1 MARRKEE
8 NRIEKYEAILARI
21 RNLHLPLLTLDRK
34 WYLLFSG
41 GKPKSIMMIEDELN
55 DAIKSQ
61 GRIKEEKQQLNHL
74 KKKLMNEIVN
84 NMNEPEDSD
93 GFKRMEKSRDLIQE
107 INDKLILL
115 ENEELDIPDMMR
127 EKNAELAM
135 ETMELFYDGI
145 ADELNEIMELEKWI
159 KETREELKQKTA
171 FYDQKIRETKN
182 ITNYFDR
189 LLGPDITH
197 MYINY
202 LNGIYDDDEGKDE
215 DIL

>member
-1 MARRKEE
+1 MARHKEE

-115 ENEELDIPDMMR
+115 ENDELDIPDMMR

-171 FYDQKIRETKN
+171 LYDQKIRETKN

-202 LNGIYDDDEGKDE
+202 LNGIYDDDEEEDE

>member
-171 FYDQKIRETKN
+171 LYDQKIRETKN

-202 LNGIYDDDEGKDE
+202 LNGIYDDDEEEDE

>member
-115 ENEELDIPDMMR
+115 ENDELDIPDMMR

-171 FYDQKIRETKN
+171 LYDQKIRETKN

-202 LNGIYDDDEGKDE
+202 LNGIYDDDEEEDE